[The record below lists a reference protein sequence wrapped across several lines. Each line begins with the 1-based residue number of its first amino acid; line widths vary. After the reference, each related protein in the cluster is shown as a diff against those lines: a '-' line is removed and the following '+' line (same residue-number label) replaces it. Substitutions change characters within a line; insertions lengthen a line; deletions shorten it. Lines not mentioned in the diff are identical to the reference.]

1 MMKPIT
7 PEQAAEMRQT
17 VVARSDSYIAFA
29 REVALA
35 TRDELAYRVYD
46 DEMTRRMFAN
56 LRPLDAIPTW
66 DQVNPGI

>member
-1 MMKPIT
+1 MLKHIT

-17 VVARSDSYIAFA
+17 VKDRTDSYISFA

-46 DEMTRRMFAN
+46 DEMVRRVFAK

-66 DQVNPGI
+66 EQVNPGI